1 MADSRARL
9 KAQFDFQARVPN
21 ELSFKEGDII
31 LLIDK
36 HESGMWKGELDGQI
50 GLFPYNF
57 VAELDGADVC
67 LLSRDKFHIIPVDT
81 HCPTESHL
89 SRSVF
94 PICRVP
100 LVPLKHPLL
109 PKDGSQSRVSF
120 RFHLF
125 ASILFSLVAG
135 HFMKNWKRR
144 WFVLKDRVL
153 YYYENKVFPFICLLF
168 SSIFLRKGN
177 KKRKW
182 RYSTLWL
189 YC

>member
-67 LLSRDKFHIIPVDT
+67 
-81 HCPTESHL
+81 HL
-89 SRSVF
+89 SQN
-94 PICRVP
+94 
-100 LVPLKHPLL
+100 PLL
-109 PKDGSQSRVSF
+109 HHSCRYFLSTE
-120 RFHLF
+120 
-125 ASILFSLVAG
+125 ITSLVVRLRHIQGASG
-135 HFMKNWKRR
+135 TSQTPALTEGWLTKQGF
-144 WFVLKDRVL
+144 FSASPV
-153 YYYENKVFPFICLLF
+153 CLHLRF
-168 SSIFLRKGN
+168 SGYR
-177 KKRKW
+177 
-182 RYSTLWL
+182 TLHEKL
-189 YC
+189 ETSVVCLEGSGSLLL